1 MNPLD
6 SRLHPGFQDK
16 ITNPMDLSTVSKRL
30 EAGEYNVETSKFLQD
45 LRLIFDNARMCYP
58 QGSDMYEN
66 AGMLKELSE
75 RKFRYKFVWSN
86 KHIQERKEASALR
99 AKIRAQLQAS
109 NNANSSSGNNNNDA
123 TASKDVSVIPP
134 SSSSASLLSSPP
146 FQSPNVKRPKLKPVS
161 TKAVKA
167 RVILINEIKEENL
180 DQEYLKYLSSSDSHT
195 DYSQMSSSQSVSAIR
210 QTNSV
215 VPDVLNTGPEDQ
227 INQQLIEDQLAKDN
241 EIETMEVETPETLE
255 STNTIDHV
263 KSVVSKGV
271 LSRIY
276 RQKKPRSMF
285 SKHASVNA
293 TNVQSK
299 TSSNAPLVLSEKGA
313 EELLKALNTPQG
325 VNHEMIKKKA
335 YPIARTCLVKT
346 VVPYYTE
353 GYAVFDFGLL
363 PFSSLNFYHNRDFLF
378 PEGYTCHRSLRL
390 YMVPKVEATHQDGG
404 KRVIQSSSR
413 FINVP
418 FISKIESH
426 NGSPIFKVYVGD
438 ATFVSESRLPQ
449 IAWANALVEKHRLL
463 VVLTGKLER
472 CRAVFNRLC
481 VDSMATI
488 YLEHKPFYPS
498 QSDVY
503 NSAPMWLRE
512 IHRKLVEGVYENEY
526 EFFFDMLL
534 AFGEN
539 SYISH
544 SSRLVYLF
552 EILFTEWVLNVV
564 EPSIYDFAKGPWNK
578 WDHLRYFDSTS
589 DQDHVCV
596 ATGTQTSELICCASC
611 EDNYS
616 KEFLLSSNQLT
627 NDDDDDDRIWVC
639 ERCRSLAQ
647 VSEYDSKYKASGDEI
662 SSMTRAAGLPEGW
675 LKAKPP
681 SDSKSIVTLFGVTI
695 YMKDVV
701 KQKRK
706 EDAMK
711 SIAYL
716 NIVKD
721 YCIKPDKEKS
731 VPANRPD
738 TKRYLQ
744 SLNIEVGDIGDN
756 LNKAVKSILN
766 GLISNIENPL
776 PSLSELQK
784 YKDNT
789 PLPK

>member
-1 MNPLD
+1 
-6 SRLHPGFQDK
+6 
-16 ITNPMDLSTVSKRL
+16 MDLSTVSKRL
-30 EAGEYNVETSKFLQD
+30 EAGEYNAETSKFLRD

-109 NNANSSSGNNNNDA
+109 NNTNSSSSNNNIDA
-123 TASKDVSVIPP
+123 TATKEDSVLPP
-134 SSSSASLLSSPP
+134 PTSSSAMLSPP
-146 FQSPNVKRPKLKPVS
+146 SFQSPNVKRPKLKPVS
-161 TKAVKA
+161 TKAIKA

-180 DQEYLKYLSSSDSHT
+180 DQEYLKYLSSSDSNA
-195 DYSQMSSSQSVSAIR
+195 DYSQMPSNQSVSAIR
-210 QTNSV
+210 QIKNSV

-227 INQQLIEDQLAKDN
+227 IDQQLEDQWAKDN

-255 STNTIDHV
+255 STNSIDHV

-276 RQKKPRSMF
+276 RQQKPRSLF
-285 SKHASVNA
+285 SKHATVNA

-299 TSSNAPLVLSEKGA
+299 TAGNAPLVLSEKGA

-335 YPIARTCLVKT
+335 YPTARTGLVKT
-346 VVPYYTE
+346 ILPYYTE
-353 GYAVFDFGLL
+353 GYTVFDFGLL

-390 YMVPKVEATHQDGG
+390 YMVPKLDDTHHQAGE
-404 KRVIQSSSR
+404 KRIIQSSSR

-481 VDSMATI
+481 VDSTATM
-488 YLEHKPFYPS
+488 YLEHKPFYPY

-503 NSAPMWLRE
+503 NTAPMWLRE

-544 SSRLVYLF
+544 SSRLVQLF

-578 WDHLRYFDSTS
+578 WGHLRYFDSTS
-589 DQDHVCV
+589 DQDHTCV
-596 ATGTQTSELICCASC
+596 ATGTQTSDLICCASC

-616 KEFLLSSNQLT
+616 KEFLLSSNQFT
-627 NDDDDDDRIWVC
+627 NDDDDDDDDHIWVC
-639 ERCRSLAQ
+639 ERCRSLSQ
-647 VSEYDSKYKASGDEI
+647 VSEYDSKYKASGEEI
-662 SSMTRAAGLPEGW
+662 SSMTRDVGLPEGW

-681 SDSKSIVTLFGVTI
+681 SDSKSIVTLFGTTI

-711 SIAYL
+711 GIAYL

-721 YCIKPDKEKS
+721 YCIKPDQEKT
-731 VPANRPD
+731 VPPNRPN
-738 TKRYLQ
+738 TKRYLE
-744 SLNIEVGDIGDN
+744 SLNIEVGDIGNN
-756 LNKAVKSILN
+756 LNKVVKSILN

-776 PSLSELQK
+776 PSLSELHK
-784 YKDNT
+784 NKDNT